1 MSPSHHAMDGA
12 HALFVPGA
20 ALWPDGS
27 PRAALRARLEATLV
41 EARHAPEAWVLVSG
55 GAVNTAIAEGDAM
68 ARWLVDA
75 GLEGDRLLVEGRARS
90 TTDNADLGLPLLIA
104 RGVHRTT
111 VISQP
116 FHARRVAF
124 NLRVAARRAG
134 WRLELEQREATLPAV
149 HNRWRWALAES
160 IKLLSDAACRIE
172 PSLSR
177 LLQRHVW

>member
-1 MSPSHHAMDGA
+1 
-12 HALFVPGA
+12 
-20 ALWPDGS
+20 LWPDGS
-27 PRAALRARLEATLV
+27 PRAALRARLEATL
-41 EARHAPEAWVLVSG
+41 AAAHGAPKAWVLVSG
-55 GAVNTAIAEGDAM
+55 GAVNTEIAEGHAM

-75 GLEGDRLLVEGRARS
+75 GLDRDRLLVEGHARS
-90 TTDNADLGLPLLIA
+90 TTDNADLGLAPLIA
-104 RGVHRTT
+104 RGVRRVT

-116 FHARRVAF
+116 FHVQRVAF

-134 WRLELEQREATLPAV
+134 WHLELDQREATLPAV

-172 PSLSR
+172 PRLSR